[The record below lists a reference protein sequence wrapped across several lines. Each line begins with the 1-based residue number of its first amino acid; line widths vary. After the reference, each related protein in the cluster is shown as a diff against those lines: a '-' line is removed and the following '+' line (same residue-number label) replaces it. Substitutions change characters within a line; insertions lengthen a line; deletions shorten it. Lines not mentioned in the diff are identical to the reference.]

1 LRAVDE
7 LQFDYPRSSLGRV
20 TLSMGGVV
28 HESLAYH
35 EQPTIGGVPSD
46 LIEAAE
52 HAVHRAKAAGGHR
65 AEIIELSDFS
75 DPQPRS
81 YGLRA

>member
-1 LRAVDE
+1 MSCKSIT
-7 LQFDYPRSSLGRV
+7 PRSSLGKV

-28 HESLAYH
+28 HESSAYH
-35 EQPTIGGVPSD
+35 EQPIIGGVPSD

-52 HAVHRAKAAGGHR
+52 HAVRRAKAAGGHR
-65 AEIIELSDFS
+65 AEIIELADFS
-75 DPQPRS
+75 DPQPRT